1 MTAELLTAEQIQ
13 SALETLQNDSSKK
26 IQNGLKMLKANY
38 RSSYRKISALR
49 LAKAAGYSSYS
60 TGNEQYGSFARRICE
75 LSDHEPEKRADDT
88 TRWTYAICNASPDRD
103 NQGHFQ
109 WILRPEVALAMENM
123 GLVEVV
129 EFPDELED
137 IAASTT
143 KYDDLSPKARASVQK
158 ARIGQGV
165 FRERLIKLWEG
176 CAVTGCDQ
184 LDLLVASHIKP
195 WRDCTFSEALDVTN
209 GLLLVPNLDRAFDR
223 GFITFG
229 DDGMIIFSPQ
239 LTDSVATQMGIF
251 KHMKLQHIYPYHQ
264 AFLKYHRENVFRR
277 KP

>member
-1 MTAELLTAEQIQ
+1 
-13 SALETLQNDSSKK
+13 
-26 IQNGLKMLKANY
+26 
-38 RSSYRKISALR
+38 
-49 LAKAAGYSSYS
+49 
-60 TGNEQYGSFARRICE
+60 
-75 LSDHEPEKRADDT
+75 
-88 TRWTYAICNASPDRD
+88 
-103 NQGHFQ
+103 
-109 WILRPEVALAMENM
+109 MENL
-123 GLVEVV
+123 GLVEVI

-143 KYDDLSPKARASVQK
+143 KYDDLSSKDRASVQK

-165 FRERLIKLWEG
+165 FRERLIKHWEG

-229 DDGMIIFSPQ
+229 DDGKVIFSPQ
-239 LTDSVATQMGIF
+239 LTDSVASHMGIL
-251 KHMKLQHIYPYHQ
+251 KHMQLRHIYPYHQ
-264 AFLKYHRENVFRR
+264 VFLKHHRESVFRK